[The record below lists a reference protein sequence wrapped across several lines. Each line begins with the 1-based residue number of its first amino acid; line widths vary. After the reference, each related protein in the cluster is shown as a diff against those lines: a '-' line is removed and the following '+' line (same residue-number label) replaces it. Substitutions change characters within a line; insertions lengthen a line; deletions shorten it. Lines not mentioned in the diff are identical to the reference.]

1 MLGIQTD
8 ALDTAGGVFMTVVA
22 LGCTWLG
29 GRAVLRPHRP
39 PQPIGGPVWVAR
51 TWGLA
56 YVLLGIAM
64 AAKMTTMLVGKEPAW
79 PMAVL
84 HWAAGPLL
92 IFSVI
97 AAGVSQWRARH
108 RAGGAVGGRHGR
120 HK

>member
-22 LGCTWLG
+22 LGSAWLG
-29 GRAVLRPHRP
+29 GRAVLQPHRP
-39 PQPIGGPVWVAR
+39 PQPIVGSVWVAR

-64 AAKMTTMLVGKEPAW
+64 AARMTTMLAGKEPAW

-108 RAGGAVGGRHGR
+108 RTGGAVSGRHGR

>member
-1 MLGIQTD
+1 MFGIQTD
-8 ALDTAGGVFMTVVA
+8 GLETAGGVFMTVMA
-22 LGCTWLG
+22 LGSVWLG

-39 PQPIGGPVWVAR
+39 PQPIEGPVWVAR

-56 YVLLGIAM
+56 HVLLGIGM
-64 AAKMTTMLVGKEPAW
+64 AARMTTMLAGKEPAW

-97 AAGVSQWRARH
+97 AACVSQWRAR
-108 RAGGAVGGRHGR
+108 RRTGGAVSGRHRR